1 MHKIT
6 IMTKKTIGQ
15 VIAKARKAKEIS
27 YYKIND
33 KAKVQRHVVK
43 SIEKGDKNYSI
54 DSLLATA
61 EVLGVEIKCG

>member
-1 MHKIT
+1 
-6 IMTKKTIGQ
+6 MTKKTIGQ
-15 VIAKARKAKEIS
+15 VIAKAKKVKGVS
-27 YYKIND
+27 YYAINE

-61 EVLGVEIKCG
+61 EVLGVKVVCE

>member
-1 MHKIT
+1 
-6 IMTKKTIGQ
+6 MTKKTIGQ
-15 VIAKARKAKEIS
+15 VIAKARKNKGAS
-27 YYKIND
+27 YYSIND

-61 EVLGVEIKCG
+61 EVLGVKVVCE